1 MPGRG
6 YRLTL
11 EGELSDQAAVAFEG
25 MELRREN
32 GTTVLVGFVRDQAE
46 LQGLF
51 QRIGD
56 LGLALLSAAAVDAQ
70 R

>member
-46 LQGLF
+46 LHGLF
-51 QRIGD
+51 QRIMD